1 MSIHTWLV
9 TLAAVAL
16 ACSGCSKEM
25 ERNEIVDN
33 LLLLPFWI
41 PEPPF
46 QEENVFTQER
56 WELGKKLFFDPS
68 LSLNQ
73 TVSCGSCHL
82 PSLAFSDSL
91 PTSFGDL
98 GTSGNTNAPPLFNLA
113 YHPYYTRAGGV
124 PSLEMQVAVPVQEH
138 NEFNQNMVE
147 LIARLALNPLYEE
160 ASQIAY
166 HRTFDSFTL
175 TRALAVFERSLISGS
190 SSYDRFSHLGEYSAM
205 NPSAKRGM
213 ELFFSSKTNCSS
225 CHSGFNFTSYEF
237 ENNGLYETYSD
248 SGRMRITH
256 LEEDRA
262 KFKIPSLR
270 NVAFTA
276 PYMHDGTISTLQ
288 NVVAHYNSGGQTHA
302 NKSHLVRPLGLTE
315 TEQEDIVAFL
325 NSLTDYSFIQNPNF
339 RP

>member
-1 MSIHTWLV
+1 M
-9 TLAAVAL
+9 
-16 ACSGCSKEM
+16 
-25 ERNEIVDN
+25 
-33 LLLLPFWI
+33 
-41 PEPPF
+41 
-46 QEENVFTQER
+46 FTQER

-175 TRALAVFERSLISGS
+175 TRALAVF
-190 SSYDRFSHLGEYSAM
+190 DA
-205 NPSAKRGM
+205 A
-213 ELFFSSKTNCSS
+213 
-225 CHSGFNFTSYEF
+225 
-237 ENNGLYETYSD
+237 
-248 SGRMRITH
+248 
-256 LEEDRA
+256 
-262 KFKIPSLR
+262 
-270 NVAFTA
+270 
-276 PYMHDGTISTLQ
+276 
-288 NVVAHYNSGGQTHA
+288 
-302 NKSHLVRPLGLTE
+302 
-315 TEQEDIVAFL
+315 
-325 NSLTDYSFIQNPNF
+325 
-339 RP
+339 